1 MKKET
6 IDETDIA
13 KKIAAMIE
21 IDMKEYGIGYECAKG
36 RVFAMIEDKMRH
48 LDEKESL

>member
-13 KKIAAMIE
+13 KKIAVMIE
-21 IDMKEYGIGYECAKG
+21 IDMKEYGVGYECAKG

-48 LDEKESL
+48 LDEK